1 MSTSSEGPVFADP
14 RRRATALR
22 ELRKAMTAGAVDTA
36 DEARRVASLDTC
48 RLAHLPEAVIRPAN
62 DEEVATVLRLAN
74 RYRVPVTARGAG
86 SATTGAA
93 TPIRGGWV
101 LDLSGWDEIR
111 IDAVSGYA
119 HVGAGAINAKINE
132 AAEKKGWFY
141 PPDPSSKGYSTIG
154 GNIACNAGGLR
165 AAKYGVTRDYVVALE
180 GFLPTGEPVKWGLP
194 LKKYVSGFN
203 LRDLWIGSEG
213 MLGVVTRATLKL
225 IPAPETRATFLAA
238 YKDEAAALRTVREV
252 LKARLVPSIL
262 EFIDRQTLDC
272 FLRKHEKAGT
282 LGSLPFRVKAG
293 DPAPAMLLLEVDGD
307 AGQVRRQKTAVREL
321 LGAKALWLRQAR
333 DEEEAEA
340 LWRIRRTCSQAMFQM
355 GDTKL
360 NEDIVVPLESQLPLL
375 KYTLEVRKKTGLATP
390 TFGHAADGNFH
401 VHVMFDWGD
410 ADQRER
416 ARESIELIMRKVVE
430 LGGAITGEH
439 GIGLAKSPFLSLQH
453 TEAEIGAMKRIKDA
467 LDPNGILNPGKMFE
481 PFDMWLQPRDRA
493 WRFPWDH

>member
-1 MSTSSEGPVFADP
+1 MPTRSARPEFADS
-14 RRRATALR
+14 RRKAQALR
-22 ELRKAMTAGAVDTA
+22 QLRKVVKIVDTS

-48 RLAHLPEAVIRPAN
+48 RLAHLPDAVIRPAHH
-62 DEEVATVLRLAN
+62 EEVGEVLRLAN
-74 RYRVPVTARGAG
+74 KYRVPVTTRGAG
-86 SATTGAA
+86 SATTGAT
-93 TPIRGGWV
+93 TPICGGWV
-101 LDLSGWDEIR
+101 LDLSGWDAIK

-213 MLGVVTRATLKL
+213 MLGVVTGATLKL
-225 IPAPETRATFLAA
+225 IPKPETRTTFLAA
-238 YKDEAAALRTVREV
+238 YKDEAAALRTVREI
-252 LKARLVPSIL
+252 LKARLIPAIL

-282 LGSLPFRVKAG
+282 LGTLPFRVKPGAA
-293 DPAPAMLLLEVDGD
+293 APAMLLMEIDGGR
-307 AGQVRRQKTAVREL
+307 AQVRRQQKPVRDL
-321 LGAKALWLRQAR
+321 LGPRALWLRQAKS
-333 DEEEAEA
+333 DAEAEA
-340 LWRIRRTCSQAMFQM
+340 LWKIRRTCSQAMFQM

-375 KYTLEVRKKTGLATP
+375 KYTLEVKKKTGLATP

-401 VHVMFDWGD
+401 VHVMFDWDD
-410 ADQRER
+410 ADQRKR
-416 ARESIELIMRKVVE
+416 AKESIGLIMEKVVE

-439 GIGLAKSPFLSLQH
+439 GIGLAKSPYLGLQH
-453 TEAEIGAMKRIKDA
+453 TGAEIAAMQRIKDA

-481 PFDMWLQPRDRA
+481 PFDMWLQPRERA

>member
-1 MSTSSEGPVFADP
+1 MSTHSKGSEFANA
-14 RRRATALR
+14 RQKGQALRQLRRAL
-22 ELRKAMTAGAVDTA
+22 TAGAIETA
-36 DEARRVASLDTC
+36 HEARRVASLDTS
-48 RLAHLPEAVIRPAN
+48 RLAHLPDAVIRPGSE
-62 DEEVATVLRLAN
+62 DEVAAVLRLAN
-74 RYRVPVTARGAG
+74 KHRVPVTTRGAG
-86 SATTGAA
+86 SATTGAT
-93 TPIRGGWV
+93 TPICGGWV
-101 LDLSGWDEIR
+101 LDLSAWDDIK

-119 HVGAGAINAKINE
+119 HVGAGALNAKINE

-180 GFLPTGEPVKWGLP
+180 GFMPTGEPVRWGLP

-225 IPAPETRATFLAA
+225 IPKPETRTTFLAA
-238 YKDEAAALRTVREV
+238 YKSEAAALATVKRI
-252 LKARLVPSIL
+252 LKARVVPAIL

-282 LGSLPFRVKAG
+282 LASLPFKVKPGEA
-293 DPAPAMLLLEVDGD
+293 APAMLLMEIDGEK
-307 AGQVRRQKTAVREL
+307 AQVRRQQKPVCEL
-321 LGAKALWLRQAR
+321 LRGRAQWLRQAKS
-333 DEEEAEA
+333 DEEAEA
-340 LWRIRRTCSQAMFQM
+340 LWKIRRTCSQAMFQM

-360 NEDIVVPLESQLPLL
+360 NEDIVVPLDSQLPLL
-375 KYTLEVRKKTGLATP
+375 KYTLDVKKKTGLATP

-401 VHVMFDWGD
+401 VHVMFDWDD
-410 ADQRER
+410 AAQRER
-416 ARESIELIMRKVVE
+416 AKESIGLIMQKVVE

-439 GIGLAKSPFLSLQH
+439 GIGLAKSPYLRLQH
-453 TEAEIGAMKRIKDA
+453 TQAEIDAMHRIKDA
-467 LDPNGILNPGKMFE
+467 LDPQGILNPGKMFE
-481 PFDMWLQPRDRA
+481 PFDMWQQPRERA

>member
-1 MSTSSEGPVFADP
+1 MPKSPTGPEFATP
-14 RRRATALR
+14 RQRAAALR
-22 ELRKAMTAGAVDTA
+22 QLRKAFTAGVIETG

-48 RLAHLPEAVIRPAN
+48 RVAHLPDAVIRPAT
-62 DEEVATVLRLAN
+62 DAEVAAVLRVAN
-74 RYRVPVTARGAG
+74 KARIPVTTRGAG
-86 SATTGAA
+86 SATTGAV

-101 LDLSGWDEIR
+101 LDFSGWNDIR

-119 HVGAGAINAKINE
+119 HVGAGAVNAKIDE
-132 AAEKKGWFY
+132 AAGKAGWFY

-194 LKKYVSGFN
+194 LKKYVSGYN

-213 MLGVVTRATLKL
+213 MLGVITRATLKL
-225 IPAPETRATFLAA
+225 IPRPEARTTFLAA
-238 YKDEAAALRTVREV
+238 YKDEAAALRTVREI
-252 LKARLVPSIL
+252 LKARVVPSIL

-282 LGSLPFRVKAG
+282 LGSLPFSVKPGEA
-293 DPAPAMLLLEVDGD
+293 APAMLLMEIDGD
-307 AGQVRRQKTAVREL
+307 KAQVRRQQKPVREL
-321 LGAKALWLRQAR
+321 LGGKALWLRQAR
-333 DEEEAEA
+333 DEAAAEA
-340 LWRIRRTCSQAMFQM
+340 LWKIRRTCSQAMFQM

-375 KYTLEVRKKTGLATP
+375 KYTLEVKKKTGLATP

-401 VHVMFDWGD
+401 VHVMFDWD
-410 ADQRER
+410 EAAQREQ
-416 ARESIELIMRKVVE
+416 AKASIELIMRKVVE

-439 GIGLAKSPFLSLQH
+439 GIGLAKSPFLTLQH
-453 TEAEIGAMKRIKDA
+453 TEAEIAAMKRIKDA